1 MDEAFETRL
10 RQRFAQAEPVAADE
24 SFVRQLRLQRTRH
37 ARRSVLLR
45 RLFVALLL
53 GAVLLASALLLPWV
67 VVVLHETDSLLTRIL
82 EGPRSLGSMILPL
95 AIASASA
102 IAAWAWGQAYRR
114 D

>member
-1 MDEAFETRL
+1 MDDAFETNL
-10 RQRFAQAEPVAADE
+10 RQRFARVEPVAADE

-45 RLFVALLL
+45 RLFVGLVL

-67 VVVLHETDSLLTRIL
+67 VAVLHETNALLTRIL
-82 EGPRSLGSMILPL
+82 EGPRSLGSMVLPL
-95 AIASASA
+95 AIAGASA
-102 IAAWAWGQAYRR
+102 IAAWAWGQTLQR